1 MLTGFGFL
9 AIFMAVAVVVPLG
22 MLLLPYA
29 LTVLGI
35 KPQHPSKVKQETYE
49 CGMRTLS
56 GPWVQFNFRYYLFA
70 LLFVVFDVTAV
81 FLFPWAVH
89 IRELGWPGLSVMM
102 VFVAILSVGLAY
114 AWRKKALEW
123 G

>member
-9 AIFMAVAVVVPLG
+9 AIFTVVAVVVPVG

-35 KPQHPSKVKQETYE
+35 KPQHPNKVKQETYE
-49 CGMRTLS
+49 CGMPTLS

-89 IRELGWPGLSVMM
+89 IRELGWQGLAAML

-114 AWRKKALEW
+114 AWRKQALEW
-123 G
+123 R